1 MPLLLITELVKMIL
15 GRRMRSDEFP
25 PKTHKSQSP
34 DLSLDHD
41 VVPPSPHSETNG
53 LFEEAM

>member
-1 MPLLLITELVKMIL
+1 
-15 GRRMRSDEFP
+15 MRSDEFP
-25 PKTHKSQSP
+25 PKTHKSP